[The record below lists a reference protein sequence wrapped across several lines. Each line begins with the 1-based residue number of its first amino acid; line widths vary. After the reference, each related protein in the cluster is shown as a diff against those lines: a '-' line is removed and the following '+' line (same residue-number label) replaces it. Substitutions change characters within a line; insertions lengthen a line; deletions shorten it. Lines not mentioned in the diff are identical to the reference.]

1 MIVKEV
7 NGMNT
12 LRAEEVHFTDSH
24 LNIRLNDGR
33 IISAPLEWFPELQC
47 ATVRQLRNYSL
58 ICRGTG
64 IEWNELDYH
73 LSIESMLSANF
84 MSPQRHIA

>member
-1 MIVKEV
+1 
-7 NGMNT
+7 MNT
-12 LRAEEVHFTDSH
+12 LKAEEVHFTASH
-24 LNIRLNDGR
+24 LNTRLNDGR
-33 IISAPLEWFPELQC
+33 IISTPLEWFPELQG
-47 ATVRQLRNYSL
+47 ATVQQLKSYKL

-84 MSPQRHIA
+84 ISPKRHIA